1 MLMRN
6 QPKKP
11 LSIEEKQK
19 RISRGVAVW
28 NKTEEKWGVYQK
40 SDVKAQDYVL
50 LWLGS
55 DKDTARYCQYNNVK
69 LPKELRALSAKL
81 EAEDEAAHKVRM
93 KARAEAEAE
102 AKVLEAE
109 RREKYLESL
118 SAEDREDVLKR
129 ERERERKREDVL
141 EGEREKERISR
152 EVTKLQEKREYE
164 RMPEPG
170 KKRARKLAQKSKGQP
185 QSILD
190 LFNKE
195 PEEPEEVVFPWEEP
209 LS

>member
-1 MLMRN
+1 MR
-6 QPKKP
+6 
-11 LSIEEKQK
+11 ITD
-19 RISRGVAVW
+19 I
-28 NKTEEKWGVYQK
+28 
-40 SDVKAQDYVL
+40 VKAE
-50 LWLGS
+50 
-55 DKDTARYCQYNNVK
+55 
-69 LPKELRALSAKL
+69 KEKKEKI
-81 EAEDEAAHKVRM
+81 EAEG
-93 KARAEAEAE
+93 RAERR
-102 AKVLEAE
+102 AE

-195 PEEPEEVVFPWEEP
+195 PEEVEEVFPWEVP
-209 LS
+209 L

>member
-1 MLMRN
+1 MLIRN
-6 QPKKP
+6 V
-11 LSIEEKQK
+11 I
-19 RISRGVAVW
+19 
-28 NKTEEKWGVYQK
+28 
-40 SDVKAQDYVL
+40 
-50 LWLGS
+50 
-55 DKDTARYCQYNNVK
+55 
-69 LPKELRALSAKL
+69 
-81 EAEDEAAHKVRM
+81 EAEREKVQ
-93 KARAEAEAE
+93 AE
-102 AKVLEAE
+102 AKALKAE

-118 SAEDREDVLKR
+118 SAEDREDVLK
-129 ERERERKREDVL
+129 RERERKREDVL

-195 PEEPEEVVFPWEEP
+195 PEEPEEVEEVFPWEGI
-209 LS
+209 SMIN

>member
-1 MLMRN
+1 MR
-6 QPKKP
+6 
-11 LSIEEKQK
+11 ITD
-19 RISRGVAVW
+19 I
-28 NKTEEKWGVYQK
+28 
-40 SDVKAQDYVL
+40 VKAE
-50 LWLGS
+50 
-55 DKDTARYCQYNNVK
+55 
-69 LPKELRALSAKL
+69 KEKKEKI
-81 EAEDEAAHKVRM
+81 EAEG
-93 KARAEAEAE
+93 RAERR
-102 AKVLEAE
+102 AE

-170 KKRARKLAQKSKGQP
+170 KKRARKLAQKSKGQK

-195 PEEPEEVVFPWEEP
+195 PEEEVFPWEVP
-209 LS
+209 LD